1 MFRVCLFWDI
11 IYELFTVANDIT
23 IRISKRLISRQIGV
37 LFSIKH
43 SVIGIVWRMVEQVL
57 QHLTDIFFSC
67 SDEA

>member
-23 IRISKRLISRQIGV
+23 IRISKRLISRQIDV

-43 SVIGIVWRMVEQVL
+43 GVIGIVWRMVEQVL

-67 SDEA
+67 SDKA